1 MYKISNKDIMYSPGN
16 YNDLVMGTLRWHSYK
31 EFACQCRRHRRC
43 EFNPCIRKIPWRRKW
58 LPTPL
63 FLPGKFL
70 GQRSLVGYDPWD
82 PKESDKTE

>member
-16 YNDLVMGTLRWHSYK
+16 YNYLVIGTPRWCSCR

-43 EFNPCIRKIPWRRKW
+43 GFNPWVRKILWRRKW

-70 GQRSLVGYDPWD
+70 GQRSLVGYGPWGRRVR
-82 PKESDKTE
+82 